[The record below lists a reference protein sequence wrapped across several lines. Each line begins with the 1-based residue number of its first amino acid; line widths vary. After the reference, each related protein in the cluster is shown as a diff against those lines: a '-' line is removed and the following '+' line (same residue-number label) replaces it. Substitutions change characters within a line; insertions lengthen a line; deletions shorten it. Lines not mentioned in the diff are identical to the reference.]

1 MTKYSGPRSWAKLE
15 DAGKP
20 TPYNTGKV
28 LIGKN
33 YTPPNRDEVSPDMY
47 ELQSFMLGEPKRV
60 PLETWVFR
68 LVVAVALVVAALD
81 LFVWRP

>member
-28 LIGKN
+28 LIGKDHVASS
-33 YTPPNRDEVSPDMY
+33 TEAISPDMY
-47 ELQSFMLGEPKRV
+47 EVQSAMLSKPK
-60 PLETWVFR
+60 PTSTIDWVFR
-68 LVVAVALVVAALD
+68 VVVVAAVLVVWLD
-81 LFVWRP
+81 LSVWRP